1 MKRLTAI
8 IAAMAIVLLGTS
20 GSALARGGHHH
31 GHHGHH
37 GNHHSGFHFSFGHGL
52 HHSSY
57 YGHYGHRSY
66 YPSYSSGYYSPR
78 YYSYSRPSYRTY
90 RSYGGSY
97 CYRPSVRYI
106 SPSQANYPP
115 AQSDVEI
122 DKPKVDPPPPM
133 LPETEN
139 DLPNS
144 GSTNR
149 VMPTTRYTS
158 LRDNGQEQSPPIVPG
173 DRTFAGDGL
182 GPQLSTRQ
190 ARTILPDN
198 QSPWV
203 VSEDRFPENQLNSR
217 LAVTTGT
224 PTAP

>member
-8 IAAMAIVLLGTS
+8 IAAMAIVLFGTS
-20 GSALARGGHHH
+20 GSALAGGGHHR
-31 GHHGHH
+31 GHHGR
-37 GNHHSGFHFSFGHGL
+37 HHSGFHFSFGHGL
-52 HHSSY
+52 HH

-66 YPSYSSGYYSPR
+66 YPSYSSRYYSPP
-78 YYSYSRPSYRTY
+78 YYRYSRPSYRTY
-90 RSYGGSY
+90 RSYGGSH
-97 CYRPSVRYI
+97 CYRPSVIYI
-106 SPSQANYPP
+106 KPSQVNYPP

-122 DKPKVDPPPPM
+122 DKAKVDPPPPM
-133 LPETEN
+133 LPEPVD

-144 GSTNR
+144 GSTNH
-149 VMPTTRYTS
+149 VTPTTRYTS
-158 LRDNGQEQSPPIVPG
+158 LRDSGHKQGPPIVPG

-217 LAVTTGT
+217 LAATTGT
-224 PTAP
+224 PAAH

>member
-37 GNHHSGFHFSFGHGL
+37 HSGFHFSFGHGL
-52 HHSSY
+52 HHSGY

-66 YPSYSSGYYSPR
+66 YPSYGSRYYSPR

-90 RSYGGSY
+90 RYYGGSY
-97 CYRPSVRYI
+97 CYRPSVIYI
-106 SPSQANYPP
+106 NPSQANYPP

-133 LPETEN
+133 LPEPVD

-144 GSTNR
+144 GSTNH
-149 VMPTTRYTS
+149 VMPTTLYTS
-158 LRDNGQEQSPPIVPG
+158 LRDSGQEQSPPIVPG

-217 LAVTTGT
+217 LAATTGT